1 MKRVQILG
9 LFIGALLLVGY
20 EPAAEA
26 MPASA
31 PGIAA
36 GFVELSDGLWLRD
49 APRRVASSL
58 VGAQS
63 SQGGDTM
70 KRVQILG
77 LFIGALLLVGYEPAA
92 EAMPASA
99 PGIAAGFVSH
109 RMVLL

>member
-36 GFVELSDGLWLRD
+36 GFVESSDGLVVKAATRG
-49 APRRVASSL
+49 AARRTARRTS
-58 VGAQS
+58 
-63 SQGGDTM
+63 
-70 KRVQILG
+70 RRN
-77 LFIGALLLVGYEPAA
+77 P
-92 EAMPASA
+92 
-99 PGIAAGFVSH
+99 
-109 RMVLL
+109 